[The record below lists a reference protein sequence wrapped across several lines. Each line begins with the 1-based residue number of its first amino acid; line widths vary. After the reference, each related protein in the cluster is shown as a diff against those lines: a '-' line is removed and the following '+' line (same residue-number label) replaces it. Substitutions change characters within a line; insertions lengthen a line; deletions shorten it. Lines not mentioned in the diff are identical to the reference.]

1 MNTINSK
8 LNTFINKE
16 NLKIIIYILNKFIIL
31 ITIYNTS
38 NIS

>member
-38 NIS
+38 K